1 MKRASGYFKVGAQ
14 CGWAPGGMWL
24 YMVRRL
30 LLRGARLKGQRVV
43 DALPIPS
50 IAEPVHEAEI
60 DLVCVTP

>member
-1 MKRASGYFKVGAQ
+1 
-14 CGWAPGGMWL
+14 MWL